1 MNPQKVKNGPN
12 FMQQLNKK
20 KHVDCAL
27 SSNSESSDD
36 EVDEIVAIKKDVQ
49 KQRFSVSAEAYG
61 QFNKKENFKAKF
73 IPKSKEQSERIK
85 QRMQAGFMFSAL
97 NDKEIEIVVGAMEEK
112 IFHKAEYVIKQGEE
126 GNVLYVVDT
135 GELDCFKNYGKGDIF
150 LKTYYPG
157 ESFGELALLF
167 QSPRA
172 ASIIV
177 KSDKAILWQLD
188 RETFNLI
195 VKEASIK
202 KRQQFENFLENWDL
216 LKEIKDPYDRLKMSD
231 ALFEKQFKKGD
242 IILQQGQKSNEI
254 FIVEQGRVGV
264 NKNNQK
270 LFELTKLGDYFGDQS
285 IVAGTVESFTYVAEE
300 EIKLMYIPKKSYS
313 STLKEIEG
321 TLMKNIQI
329 KYGKYL

>member
-1 MNPQKVKNGPN
+1 MNPQKIRNGPN
-12 FMQQLNKK
+12 FLQQVNKK

-27 SSNSESSDD
+27 SSNSQSSDD

-61 QFNKKENFKAKF
+61 QFNKKENFKAKY

-85 QRMQAGFMFSAL
+85 QRMQEGFMFSAL

-112 IFHKAEYVIKQGEE
+112 IFHKAEYIIKQGEE
-126 GNVLYVVDT
+126 GNVLYVVDS

-172 ASIIV
+172 ASIKV

-202 KRQQFENFLENWDL
+202 KRQQFETFLENWDL
-216 LKEIKDPYDRLKMSD
+216 LKEIKDPYDKLKMSD
-231 ALFEKQFKKGD
+231 ALFDKQFKKGD
-242 IILQQGQKSNEI
+242 IILQSGSKSNEI
-254 FIVEQGRVGV
+254 FIIESGRVSV
-264 NKNNQK
+264 LKNNQK
-270 LFELTKLGDYFGDQS
+270 IFELCKLGEYFGDQS
-285 IVAGTVESFTYVAEE
+285 IVTNQIETFTYVAEE
-300 EIKLMYIPKKSYS
+300 DIKLMYIPKKSYS
-313 STLKEIEG
+313 STLKEIQS
-321 TLMKNIQI
+321 TLMNNIQI